1 MSNSVYGTDSS
12 ITGKLTI
19 SGDLRNKN
27 KIINSVS
34 TPSLGNGE
42 TNISTGLKDYY
53 VTLTNPLSETIV
65 LDTQSIK
72 TATLNSGN
80 PSYSGYADYPV
91 KLTVTLPQITTI
103 GMTVN
108 FIKNNVLSIVTF
120 KTLNSDIIVRQ
131 GTENQSIVL
140 LSFYNTS
147 IQLIGLNT
155 TKWLVNDLS
164 LPPNISNP
172 VGSIITMPVQNLPN
186 GYLYCD
192 GTQYHNS
199 NYPNLYIVLLDKY
212 ILASDNIT
220 APYFRVPNF
229 NNGSFLR
236 GCGGNAEVIGT
247 QQSDNIKTHTH
258 NTLFYRF
265 NKGSSGGTNVI
276 SDLISENA
284 GNTTVTS
291 AVNTAGS
298 PNETRPVNYAVYYCI
313 KY

>member
-1 MSNSVYGTDSS
+1 MSNSVYSTDSS
-12 ITGKLTI
+12 ISGKLTI
-19 SGDLRNKN
+19 SGNLQNKN

-34 TPSLGNGE
+34 TPSLGTGE
-42 TNISTGLKDYY
+42 TNISTGLIDYY

-72 TATLNSGN
+72 TAILNSGN
-80 PSYSGYADYPV
+80 PYYTGFADYPV
-91 KLTVTLPQITTI
+91 KLTVTLPPITSI

-120 KTLNSDIIVRQ
+120 KTLNSDRIVRQ

-164 LPPNISNP
+164 LPPKISNP

-199 NYPNLYIVLLDKY
+199 NYPDLYLVLLNKY
-212 ILASDNIT
+212 FLANDLTTS
-220 APYFRVPNF
+220 PYFRVPNF

-236 GCGGNAEVIGT
+236 GCGGNSEVIGK
-247 QQSDNIKTHTH
+247 QQGENIRTHTH
-258 NTLFYRF
+258 STLFYRF
-265 NKGSSGGTNVI
+265 NKGSSGGTHVI
-276 SDLISENA
+276 SDLPTEKA

-291 AVNTAGS
+291 DMNTAGL
-298 PNETRPVNYAVYYCI
+298 PDETRPVNYAVYYCI